1 MRHRRATTCILQ
13 TANWDT
19 REETGRPTTY
29 GLHSQSPAP
38 SSPSFWH
45 IVQHQSHGILKET
58 GREAGLL
65 EVEQEYY
72 PKITTKSRPSFNS
85 QHRSFVNRGEKG
97 PKGIAKGD
105 EGPQKGWAM
114 PQPRAILSRA
124 RSVSSGCCEAAPLFG
139 CLSCGCRRKEKQ
151 NHNHG
156 LIYIWWLL

>member
-1 MRHRRATTCILQ
+1 MRLRRATTCILQ

-72 PKITTKSRPSFNS
+72 PKITTKLPAPLLCKP
-85 QHRSFVNRGEKG
+85 RGEGSQGDSKG
-97 PKGIAKGD
+97 GWGTPKRLSHATAMCNSFQSTQCEFGLLWSCPAVWLFKLRLQKKRKAK
-105 EGPQKGWAM
+105 P
-114 PQPRAILSRA
+114 
-124 RSVSSGCCEAAPLFG
+124 
-139 CLSCGCRRKEKQ
+139 
-151 NHNHG
+151 
-156 LIYIWWLL
+156 